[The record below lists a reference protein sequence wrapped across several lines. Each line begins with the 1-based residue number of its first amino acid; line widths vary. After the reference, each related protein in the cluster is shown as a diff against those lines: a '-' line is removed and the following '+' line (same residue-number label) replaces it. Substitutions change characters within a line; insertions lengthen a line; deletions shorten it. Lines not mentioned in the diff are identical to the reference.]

1 MSAPKSAAPAPA
13 APVEAAAAAAAPKAG
28 PAAAVGAA
36 AAPVA
41 APQAAPH
48 AAMLG
53 VPKAGAVAMPVG
65 VVAMPVGGGVLPAPA
80 AGVVGAVAVAAPA
93 RDPAAERIANLKAE
107 RARLVSERKE
117 VQKELRLEEK
127 KRQRILARAR
137 NLSTDDLAAVIVA
150 RGVAAA
156 AKAKAEAKAGG
167 DGKGKG
173 KGGK

>member
-1 MSAPKSAAPAPA
+1 
-13 APVEAAAAAAAPKAG
+13 
-28 PAAAVGAA
+28 
-36 AAPVA
+36 
-41 APQAAPH
+41 
-48 AAMLG
+48 
-53 VPKAGAVAMPVG
+53 MPVG
-65 VVAMPVGGGVLPAPA
+65 VVAMPVGGGVLPAHA
-80 AGVVGAVAVAAPA
+80 AGVVGAVAVGAPA